1 MSTTYGQN
9 SYCSI
14 LSRKK
19 IPNNISTIIIL
30 LRSILSANGQ
40 REEENQLIQ
49 MAQAAEIVGAIQQD
63 SSTKR

>member
-40 REEENQLIQ
+40 REENQLIQ
-49 MAQAAEIVGAIQQD
+49 MAQAAEIVGVIQQD